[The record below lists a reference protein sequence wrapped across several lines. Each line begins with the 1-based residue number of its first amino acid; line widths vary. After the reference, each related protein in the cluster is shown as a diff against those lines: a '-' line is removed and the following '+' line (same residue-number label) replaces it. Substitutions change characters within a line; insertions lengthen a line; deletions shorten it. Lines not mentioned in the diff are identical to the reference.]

1 MQDEGNSIK
10 NDNISFERVEE
21 LKYLGTTLGNEISTL
36 EEIKS
41 IVLYC
46 IVFTFYKSLQKMS
59 KQS

>member
-1 MQDEGNSIK
+1 VQDEGNSIK

-21 LKYLGTTLGNEISTL
+21 LKYLGTTLRNEISTL